1 MGYFLWCLAA
11 STSCAVAACF
21 ESAVAHGSAGPV
33 GPVGLVGL
41 LHFEGA
47 LGPVGL
53 VCTCTGITCL
63 CFIV

>member
-21 ESAVAHGSAGPV
+21 KSAVAHGSV
-33 GPVGLVGL
+33 GQVGQVGLVG

-53 VCTCTGITCL
+53 GLVL
-63 CFIV
+63 E